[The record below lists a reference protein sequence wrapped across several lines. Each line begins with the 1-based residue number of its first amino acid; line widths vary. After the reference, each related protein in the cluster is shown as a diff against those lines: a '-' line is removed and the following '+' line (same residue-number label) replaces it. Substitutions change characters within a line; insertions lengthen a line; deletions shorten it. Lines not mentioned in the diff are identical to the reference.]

1 MHLRLLSILALAG
14 TAAFAQTKPTYTFPI
29 KALSAE
35 EELKTIQ
42 LPDGY
47 SLELVL
53 SDPII
58 KEPTAIAFDG
68 NGKMYIVEMRTYMQD
83 IDGTDELTPKSRI
96 SPALARARPSS
107 TVSAWSDAVWPVAM
121 QVSRRAER
129 KASRAA

>member
-1 MHLRLLSILALAG
+1 MHLRLLSFLAFASA
-14 TAAFAQTKPTYTFPI
+14 AAFAQTKPAYTFPV
-29 KALSAE
+29 KALTAE
-35 EELKTIQ
+35 EELKTIE
-42 LPDGY
+42 LPNGY

-96 SPALARARPSS
+96 SLHESTKRDGVFEIGRASCR
-107 TVSAWSDAVWPVAM
+107 
-121 QVSRRAER
+121 ER
-129 KASRAA
+129 V